1 MGRHAMLP
9 IRHGGIGR
17 PTSERK
23 PPCRPVPESGARRA
37 DAPEPKSFSP
47 HRRKE
52 IASRAHLA
60 SVVAEVVRRNQELSP
75 EQIATIRTVFA

>member
-1 MGRHAMLP
+1 MSTSHRERGSQGGR
-9 IRHGGIGR
+9 
-17 PTSERK
+17 
-23 PPCRPVPESGARRA
+23 ARA
-37 DAPEPKSFSP
+37 ENLSP

-60 SVVAEVVRRNQELSP
+60 SVVAEVVRRNRELSP